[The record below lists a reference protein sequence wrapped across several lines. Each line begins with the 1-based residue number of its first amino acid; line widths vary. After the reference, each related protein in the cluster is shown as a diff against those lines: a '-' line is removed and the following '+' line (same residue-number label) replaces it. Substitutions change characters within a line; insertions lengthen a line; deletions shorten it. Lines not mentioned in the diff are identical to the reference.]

1 MFGNTLAAHTL
12 TTINALT
19 PARGGSVPAQTFTP
33 TQPPGTEGLT
43 QVIGWVL
50 WGAGLVL
57 FVFFIFGL
65 VSAGRNRRQGNEIE
79 APIWP
84 MVSACLLGASG
95 AVWTAITAA

>member
-19 PARGGSVPAQTFTP
+19 PTREGSLSAQTFTP
-33 TQPPGTEGLT
+33 TQPPGTEGMT
-43 QVIGWVL
+43 TVIGWIL

-95 AVWTAITAA
+95 AVWTAIT